1 MKRPTLAVAAL
12 LVAACLV
19 ATGGRA
25 TAKRQLKVGFVTF
38 AGVVP
43 TTRTLEGQAFA
54 GFLRAER
61 RLGINGR
68 VVYVGPTQD
77 PVRALAGLARQD
89 YDLVISS
96 IPFEEPPMIAA
107 RQFPRVHFLIT
118 DAPNKAGHRLKNV
131 ERTVYRAEEAGYLA
145 GYLAAL
151 MESRTSGKHV
161 ISAVG
166 GIRFPGVDRW
176 IVGYRAGAIRAD
188 PGVVVRIDYSKNFG
202 NPAKCKRVARS
213 QIAAG
218 SGAVF
223 NVAGACGIGAL
234 SAAKEE
240 GVWGVGVDIDQ
251 SYLGKH
257 ILTSAVIRIDKGVFE
272 MVRRL
277 VRGTFKTG
285 GDAVF
290 DLRGGYAGLGQINKK
305 VPPAFLRRIDRI
317 HDQIV
322 AGKIKVP
329 RA

>member
-1 MKRPTLAVAAL
+1 MKRAFLALAAL

-25 TAKRQLKVGFVTF
+25 TAKRQLRVGFVTL

-54 GFLRAER
+54 GFLRAEK
-61 RLGINGR
+61 RLGISGR
-68 VVYVGPTQD
+68 VVYVGPTED
-77 PVRALAGLARQD
+77 PVRALTGLARQD
-89 YDLVISS
+89 YDLVISA
-96 IPFEEPPMIAA
+96 IPFEEPPEAAA
-107 RQFPRVHFLIT
+107 RQFPSVRFLIV
-118 DAPNKAGHRLKNV
+118 DAPGKNPHRRKNL
-131 ERTVYRAEEAGYLA
+131 ERTVYRAEQAGYLA

-151 MESRTSGKHV
+151 MESRTSGKHE

-166 GIRFPGVDRW
+166 GIPFPGVARW
-176 IVGYRAGAIRAD
+176 IVGYRAGATRAD
-188 PGVVVRIDYSKNFG
+188 PGVVVRVDYSQNFS
-202 NPAKCKRVARS
+202 NPAKCKRVAS
-213 QIAAG
+213 NQIAAG

-223 NVAGACGIGAL
+223 NVAGACGLGAL
-234 SAAKEE
+234 SAARAE

-251 SYLGKH
+251 SFLGNH
-257 ILTSAVIRIDKGVFE
+257 ILTSAVMRPDKGVFE
-272 MVRRL
+272 MIRRL

-290 DLRGGYAGLGQINKK
+290 DLRDGYVGLGRVNKS
-305 VPPAFLRRIDRI
+305 VPRAFLRRLDRI

>member
-89 YDLVISS
+89 YDLVISA

-107 RQFPRVHFLIT
+107 RQFPRVRFLIA
-118 DAPNKAGHRLKNV
+118 DAPNKAGHRLENV

-223 NVAGACGIGAL
+223 NVAGACGIGTL
-234 SAAKEE
+234 TAAKEE
-240 GVWGVGVDIDQ
+240 DVWGVGVDIDQ

-257 ILTSAVIRIDKGVFE
+257 ILTSAVIKTDKGVFE

-277 VRGTFKTG
+277 VRGAFKTG

-290 DLRGGYAGLGQINKK
+290 DLRGGYVGLGQINKK
-305 VPPAFLRRIDRI
+305 VPPAFLRRLGRI

>member
-1 MKRPTLAVAAL
+1 MKREILAVAAL
-12 LVAACLV
+12 LVATCLV

-25 TAKRQLKVGFVTF
+25 TGKRQLRVGFVTF

-54 GFLRAER
+54 GFLRAEK

-68 VVYVGPTQD
+68 VVYVGPNED

-89 YDLVISS
+89 YDLVISA
-96 IPFEEPPMIAA
+96 IPFEDPPKAAA
-107 RQFPRVHFLIT
+107 RQFPRVRFLVV

-131 ERTVYRAEEAGYLA
+131 ERSVYRAEEAGYLA

-166 GIRFPGVDRW
+166 GIPFPGVTRW

-188 PGVVVRIDYSKNFG
+188 PGVVVRIDYSQDFG
-202 NPAKCKRVARS
+202 NPSKCKRVGRT

-218 SGAVF
+218 SGVVF
-223 NVAGACGIGAL
+223 NVSGACGIGAL
-234 SAAKEE
+234 SAAKEK

-257 ILTSAVIRIDKGVFE
+257 ILTSAVINTDKGVFE

-290 DLRGGYAGLGQINKK
+290 DLRGGYVGLGRINKK
-305 VPPAFLRRIDRI
+305 VPRAFLRRLDRI

>member
-1 MKRPTLAVAAL
+1 MKCRTLVVAAL

-25 TAKRQLKVGFVTF
+25 TPKRQLRVGFVTS
-38 AGVVP
+38 AGVIP
-43 TTRTLEGQAFA
+43 TSRTLEGQAFA
-54 GFLRAER
+54 GFLRAEK
-61 RLGINGR
+61 RLGISGR

-77 PVRALAGLARQD
+77 PVRVLTGLARQD
-89 YDLVISS
+89 YDLVISA
-96 IPFEEPPMIAA
+96 IPFEEPPKAAA
-107 RQFPRVHFLIT
+107 RQFPGVRFLIT
-118 DAPNKAGHRLKNV
+118 DGPNKPGHRLKNL

-151 MESRTSGKHV
+151 MESRTRGKHV

-166 GIRFPGVDRW
+166 GVPFPGVARW

-188 PGVVVRIDYSKNFG
+188 PGVVVRIDYSQDFS
-202 NPAKCKRVARS
+202 NPAKCKRVARN

-223 NVAGACGIGAL
+223 NVSGACGLGAL
-234 SAAKEE
+234 SAAKAE

-251 SYLGKH
+251 SFLGSH
-257 ILTSAVIRIDKGVFE
+257 ILTSAIMRTDKGVFE

-277 VRGTFKTG
+277 IHGTFTTG

-290 DLRGGYAGLGQINKK
+290 DLRGGYVGLGRINKK
-305 VPPAFLRRIDRI
+305 VPRAFLRRLDRV

>member
-1 MKRPTLAVAAL
+1 MKRHTLAVAGL

-19 ATGGRA
+19 ATGGMA
-25 TAKRQLKVGFVTF
+25 TPKRQLRVGFVTF

-89 YDLVISS
+89 YDLVISA
-96 IPFEEPPMIAA
+96 IPFEEPPKAAA
-107 RQFPRVHFLIT
+107 RQFPSVRFLIA

-151 MESRTSGKHV
+151 MEDRTTGKHV

-166 GIRFPGVDRW
+166 GIPFPGVARW

-188 PGVVVRIDYSKNFG
+188 PGIVVRIDYSQNFA
-202 NPAKCKRVARS
+202 NAAKCKRVARS

-218 SGAVF
+218 SGVVF

-234 SAAKEE
+234 SAAEE
-240 GVWGVGVDIDQ
+240 KGVWGVGVDIDQ

-257 ILTSAVIRIDKGVFE
+257 ILTSAIIETDKGVFE

-285 GDAVF
+285 GDAVL
-290 DLRGGYAGLGQINKK
+290 DLGGGYLGLGPISKK
-305 VPPAFLRRIDRI
+305 VPREILRRLDRI

>member
-1 MKRPTLAVAAL
+1 MKRHTFAAAGL

-25 TAKRQLKVGFVTF
+25 TAKRQLRVGFVTF

-54 GFLRAER
+54 GFLRAEK
-61 RLGINGR
+61 RLGIRGR
-68 VVYVGPTQD
+68 VVYAAPTQD
-77 PVRALAGLARQD
+77 PARALVNLARQD
-89 YDLVISS
+89 YDLVISG
-96 IPFEEPPMIAA
+96 IPFEEPVNVAA
-107 RQFPRVHFLIT
+107 RQFPSVRFLVA
-118 DAPNKAGHRLKNV
+118 DAPEKVRHHLKNV
-131 ERTVYRAEEAGYLA
+131 ERGVYRAEEAGYLA

-151 MESRTSGKHV
+151 MEARTSGKHV

-166 GIRFPGVDRW
+166 GYPYRGVTRW

-188 PGVVVRIDYSKNFG
+188 PNVVVRVDYSNNFS
-202 NPAKCKRVARS
+202 NPAKCRRVAS
-213 QIAAG
+213 GQIAAG
-218 SGAVF
+218 SGVVF

-234 SAAKEE
+234 TAAKDK

-257 ILTSAVIRIDKGVFE
+257 ILTSAVMKTDKGVFE
-272 MVRRL
+272 IVRRL

-290 DLRGGYAGLGQINKK
+290 DLRGGYVGLGRINQT
-305 VPPAFLRRIDRI
+305 VPRPLLRRLERI

-322 AGKIKVP
+322 AGRIKVP